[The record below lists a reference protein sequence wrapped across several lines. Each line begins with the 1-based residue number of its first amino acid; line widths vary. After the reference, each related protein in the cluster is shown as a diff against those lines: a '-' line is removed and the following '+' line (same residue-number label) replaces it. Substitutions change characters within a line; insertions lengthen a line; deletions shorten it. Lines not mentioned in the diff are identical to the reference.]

1 MKTFLIFVSTF
12 LLTVN
17 IFAQTKTEKNDL
29 QKLIETDAAF
39 ANSAAERGTKQAF
52 SEFRADDGVVFNPTA
67 LRGNLFWSNAKDLPA
82 VLIWKTSRADV
93 SSTGNFG
100 YTTGGWELRAN
111 GKADRTAVFGQF
123 LTVWKKQADGN
134 FKVVLDIGVP
144 FGKSILKQVIDAPKD
159 AGTGEKS
166 PKTKI
171 DLGTLTD
178 IFSKKSLSQGYFNYL
193 ADDAIVLRDE
203 YQPFY
208 GKKQA
213 FLELEKLDKTFPP
226 DGFLEFQGSI
236 SPNYGNMMAAWG
248 IYQLKFK
255 DNSLKKWNFL
265 QMWKFR
271 DGKWQIVVDVLT
283 PVKNQSL

>member
-1 MKTFLIFVSTF
+1 MKILVALLSTVLF
-12 LLTVN
+12 FVN
-17 IFAQTKTEKNDL
+17 ISAQTKTDL
-29 QKLIETDAAF
+29 QKLIETETAF
-39 ANSAAERGTKQAF
+39 ADATAEKGTKQAF
-52 SEFRADDGVVFNPTA
+52 AGFQADDGVVFNPTA
-67 LRGNLFWSNAKDLPA
+67 LRGNLFWSNAKELPA
-82 VLIWKTSRADV
+82 LLVWKTSRADV

-100 YTTGGWELRAN
+100 YTTGGWELRPT
-111 GKADRTAVFGQF
+111 GKADKMTAFGQYV
-123 LTVWKKQADGN
+123 TVWKKQTDGN

-144 FGKSILKQVIDAPKD
+144 FDKSAVKQVSDAPKD
-159 AGTGEKS
+159 AGAGEKS

-171 DLGTLTD
+171 DMGTLTD

-193 ADDAIVLRDE
+193 AEDAIVLRDN

-208 GKKQA
+208 GRKQA

-226 DGFLEFQGSI
+226 DGFLEFQASI

-283 PVKNQSL
+283 PVKN

>member
-1 MKTFLIFVSTF
+1 MKIFLILFSAF
-12 LLTVN
+12 LFSVN
-17 IFAQTKTEKNDL
+17 LSAQTKTDL
-29 QKLIETDAAF
+29 QKLIETEIAF
-39 ANSAAERGTKQAF
+39 ADASAEKGTKQAF
-52 SEFRADDGVVFNPTA
+52 AGFQADDGVVFNPTA
-67 LRGNLFWSNAKDLPA
+67 LRGNLFWSNAKELPA
-82 VLIWKTSRADV
+82 LLVWKTSRADV

-100 YTTGGWELRAN
+100 YTTGGWELRPN
-111 GKADRTAVFGQF
+111 GKADIPADFGQYV
-123 LTVWKKQADGN
+123 TVWKKQADGN

-144 FGKSILKQVIDAPKD
+144 FGKSAVKQLSDAPKD
-159 AGTGEKS
+159 AGAGEKS

-193 ADDAIVLRDE
+193 AEDAIVLRDN

-226 DGFLEFQGSI
+226 DGFLEFQASI

-248 IYQLKFK
+248 VYQLKQK
-255 DNSLKKWNFL
+255 DNSVKKWNFM

-271 DGKWQIVVDVLT
+271 DGKWQIVLDVLT
-283 PVKNQSL
+283 PVRN

>member
-1 MKTFLIFVSTF
+1 MKKIALSLLTFLMCAHA
-12 LLTVN
+12 
-17 IFAQTKTEKNDL
+17 FAQAKTDL
-29 QKLIETDAAF
+29 QKLIETEIAFADAA
-39 ANSAAERGTKQAF
+39 AAKGTKQAF
-52 SEFRADDGVVFNPTA
+52 AGFQADDGVVFNPTA

-82 VLIWKTSRADV
+82 LLVWRSLRADV

-100 YTTGGWELRAN
+100 YTTGGWELRPT
-111 GKADRTAVFGQF
+111 GKADKMTFFGQYV
-123 LTVWKKQADGN
+123 TIWKKQTDGN
-134 FKVVLDIGVP
+134 FKVVLDIGVSS
-144 FGKSILKQVIDAPKD
+144 GKTALRLASDAPKD
-159 AGTGEKS
+159 AGAGEKS
-166 PKTKI
+166 PKSKI

-193 ADDAIVLRDE
+193 ADDAIVLRDD

-213 FLELEKLDKTFPP
+213 FVELEKLDRTFPP
-226 DGFLEFQGSI
+226 DGFLEFQASI

-248 IYQLKFK
+248 VYQLKLK
-255 DNSLKKWNFL
+255 DNSIKKWNFL

-283 PVKNQSL
+283 PVKN